1 MEGGPLI
8 MAVMTMIQA
17 VNSALDV
24 KLADDE
30 NVLCFGEDVGV
41 EGGVFRATDA
51 LQKKYGE
58 KRVFDTPLAES
69 SIVGTAVGMAIAGL
83 RPVAEIQFDGFM
95 HPAFNQLVSHV
106 ARYRYR
112 TRGQRPMPIVIRFPN
127 GGGVRALELHSDS
140 LEAVYGHVPGLKVVM
155 PSTPY
160 DAKGLLISAIE
171 DNDPVIF
178 MEPKRI
184 YRAIKQEVP
193 EGLYRI
199 PIGKARMLQEGTDLT
214 IVAYGSLVRVAQ
226 QALVE
231 AKKEGISADLI
242 DLRTIYPLDSATIIE
257 SVKKTGRLMVV
268 HEAPRSFGVA
278 AEIFARVNEEAFYYL
293 EAPPVRITGNDTI
306 PPLPKSEDL
315 YFFPPE
321 RVLYEIKRLL
331 EVK

>member
-1 MEGGPLI
+1 MP
-8 MAVMTMIQA
+8 VMTLVQA

-41 EGGVFRATDA
+41 EGGVFRATDG
-51 LQKKYGE
+51 LQKKYGA

-83 RPVAEIQFDGFM
+83 RPVAEIQFDGFV
-95 HPAFNQLVSHV
+95 HPAFNQIVSHL

-112 TRGQRPMPIVIRFPN
+112 TRGHLPMPVVVRFPN

-140 LEAVYGHVPGLKVVM
+140 LEAIYGHLPGLKVVM

-171 DNDPVIF
+171 ANDPVIF

-199 PIGKARMLQEGTDLT
+199 PIGKARILQEGTNLT
-214 IVAYGSLVRVAQ
+214 LVAYGALVRVAQ
-226 QALVE
+226 QAMVL
-231 AKKEGISADLI
+231 AKKDGIAVELI
-242 DLRTIYPLDSATIIE
+242 DLRTIYPMDSAAIVE
-257 SVKKTGRLMVV
+257 SVRKTGRLLVI
-268 HEAPRSFGVA
+268 HEAPESFGVA
-278 AEIFARVNEEAFYYL
+278 AEIIARVNEQAFYSL
-293 EAPPVRITGNDTI
+293 EAPPARLCGNDTI

-321 RVLYEIKRLL
+321 RVYYEIKRVL
-331 EVK
+331 EA

>member
-1 MEGGPLI
+1 
-8 MAVMTMIQA
+8 MAVMTLLQA
-17 VNSALDV
+17 VTSALDV
-24 KLADDE
+24 KLADDP

-41 EGGVFRATDA
+41 EGGVFRATEG
-51 LQKKYGE
+51 LQKKYGA

-69 SIVGTAVGMAIAGL
+69 SIIGAAVGMAVAGL
-83 RPVAEIQFDGFM
+83 RPVAEIQFDGFV
-95 HPAFNQLVSHV
+95 HPATNQIVSHL

-112 TRGQRPMPIVIRFPN
+112 TRSQMPMPVVVRFPN

-140 LEAVYGHVPGLKVVM
+140 NEAMYAHMPGLKVVM

-193 EGLYRI
+193 EGIYRI
-199 PIGKARMLQEGTDLT
+199 PIGKARILNEGTDIT
-214 IVAYGSLVRVAQ
+214 VVAYGAMVRVVQ
-226 QALVE
+226 QAMIE
-231 AKKEGISADLI
+231 AKKDGISVELI
-242 DLRTIYPLDSATIIE
+242 DLRTIYPMDTATIIE
-257 SVKKTGRLMVV
+257 SVKKTGRILVV
-268 HEAPRSFGVA
+268 HEAPESFGVA
-278 AEIFARVNEEAFYYL
+278 AEIIARVNEDAFYSL
-293 EAPPVRITGNDTI
+293 EAPPARLTGNDTV

-321 RVLYEIKRLL
+321 RVLYEIKNVLQS
-331 EVK
+331 